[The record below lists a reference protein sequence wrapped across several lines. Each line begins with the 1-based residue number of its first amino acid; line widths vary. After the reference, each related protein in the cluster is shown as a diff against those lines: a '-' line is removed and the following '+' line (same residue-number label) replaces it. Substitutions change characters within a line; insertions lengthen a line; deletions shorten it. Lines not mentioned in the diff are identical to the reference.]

1 MNSNR
6 LQNKI
11 GRVML
16 IFSLLFGIAIIS
28 SMTAQ
33 AQYPWPGDRQ
43 DRRDRDRDRDYR
55 RDRDRNRDNRDYG
68 RDNRGYGRDN
78 RGYGRGGYGDIYQIA
93 QNQGYQDGLNTG
105 ANDAQRGQNYDP
117 QRSHYY
123 RNATYGY
130 NSSYGNREGYKQA
143 YRNGFLSGYLEG
155 FQRYGGNR
163 RRGYGNRLPFPW

>member
-1 MNSNR
+1 MNSNH

-11 GRVML
+11 GRVVL
-16 IFSLLFGIAIIS
+16 VFSLLFGIAMVS

-33 AQYPWPGDRQ
+33 AQYPWGRDRQDPQ
-43 DRRDRDRDRDYR
+43 DRRDRDRNDR

-68 RDNRGYGRDN
+68 RDNRGYGR
-78 RGYGRGGYGDIYQIA
+78 GGIYQIA

-105 ANDAQRGQNYDP
+105 ANDANRGQSYDP

-130 NSSYGNREGYKQA
+130 NSSYGNREAYKQA
-143 YRNGFLSGYLEG
+143 YRNGFLRGYQEG

-163 RRGYGNRLPFPW
+163 RRNNGRLPFPW

>member
-28 SMTAQ
+28 SMKAQ

-43 DRRDRDRDRDYR
+43 DRRDRDRDYRRDRDRDRDYR

-78 RGYGRGGYGDIYQIA
+78 RGYGRGGDGDNYEIA
-93 QNQGYQDGLNTG
+93 QKQGYQDGVNNR
-105 ANDAQRGQNYDP
+105 ANEAEPGQNHD
-117 QRSHYY
+117 
-123 RNATYGY
+123 
-130 NSSYGNREGYKQA
+130 
-143 YRNGFLSGYLEG
+143 
-155 FQRYGGNR
+155 
-163 RRGYGNRLPFPW
+163 